1 MFTSQNSLAIIIA
14 DDHPYFRT
22 GLRQALS
29 GIDNLKCVAEASDGM
44 ELCNFVK
51 QFSPDVVLTDISM
64 PVMGGTEAIR
74 HIKKYHPRT
83 GIIAIS
89 MHEDVQ
95 IIKEVLLAGANAYL
109 SKNADVTE
117 ITTAIFSAHLG
128 KFYVSTSTSKYMT
141 HILHSSSQDCAF
153 TSREKEI
160 IQLLYEEFTS
170 SEVGD
175 KLYISKRTVEEH
187 RKNIQKK
194 TGAKNVVGI
203 IKYALK
209 NMIIKS

>member
-1 MFTSQNSLAIIIA
+1 
-14 DDHPYFRT
+14 
-22 GLRQALS
+22 
-29 GIDNLKCVAEASDGM
+29 
-44 ELCNFVK
+44 
-51 QFSPDVVLTDISM
+51 
-64 PVMGGTEAIR
+64 
-74 HIKKYHPRT
+74 
-83 GIIAIS
+83 
-89 MHEDVQ
+89 
-95 IIKEVLLAGANAYL
+95 
-109 SKNADVTE
+109 
-117 ITTAIFSAHLG
+117 
-128 KFYVSTSTSKYMT
+128 MT